1 MSGSFHSR
9 IRDTKKAFVPLCA
22 RRLIPATT
30 SVRMLP
36 FNPIPWLYVGNPKT
50 RAGIK
55 VGETPLARSGRNPRL
70 VANILANSFLK
81 GDIRLRAMRWND
93 SHPHPPRNPLN
104 LVGNSAQ
111 PRKRTEP
118 LNDTLDFFSQLRS
131 RQIAIIPTY
140 LRGINFK
147 NDTTDFLTGIFHV
160 EITYW
165 REFPACL
172 LK

>member
-36 FNPIPWLYVGNPKT
+36 FNPIPWLYVGNPKN

>member
-36 FNPIPWLYVGNPKT
+36 FNPIPWLYVGNPVT

-70 VANILANSFLK
+70 VETILAKDSIQRE
-81 GDIRLRAMRWND
+81 GPSQATAME
-93 SHPHPPRNPLN
+93 SLTCSPCEALSGCCPPARNPLN
-104 LVGNSAQ
+104 IITNGSQ
-111 PRKRTEP
+111 
-118 LNDTLDFFSQLRS
+118 TLIRIQNVNRMQDLFAQLRTIRFFHCLRINDEADPAYAHS
-131 RQIAIIPTY
+131 RILDAQINN
-140 LRGINFK
+140 R
-147 NDTTDFLTGIFHV
+147 
-160 EITYW
+160 
-165 REFPACL
+165 
-172 LK
+172 

>member
-1 MSGSFHSR
+1 MSGYFHSR

-36 FNPIPWLYVGNPKT
+36 FNPIPWLYVGNPVT

-93 SHPHPPRNPLN
+93 SHPHPSRNPLN

-118 LNDTLDFFSQLRS
+118 LNDTLNFFSQLRS
-131 RQIAIIPTY
+131 RQIALIPTY

-147 NDTTDFLTGIFHV
+147 NDATDFLTGIFHV

-172 LK
+172 LQ

>member
-36 FNPIPWLYVGNPKT
+36 FNPIPWLYVGNPVT

>member
-70 VANILANSFLK
+70 VANILANSCLN
-81 GDIRLRAMRWND
+81 GDIRLMAMRWND
-93 SHPHPPRNPLN
+93 SHPHPSRNPLN
-104 LVGNSAQ
+104 LVCNGAQ
-111 PRKRTEP
+111 PRKSTEP
-118 LNDTLDFFSQLRS
+118 FDDTLDFFSQLRA
-131 RQIAIIPTY
+131 REVALIPSH
-140 LRGINFK
+140 LRRINFK
-147 NDTTDFLTGIFHV
+147 NDATDFLAGIFHV
-160 EITYW
+160 EITHW
-165 REFPACL
+165 REFLACL
-172 LK
+172 PK

>member
-36 FNPIPWLYVGNPKT
+36 FNPIPWLYVGNPAT

-70 VANILANSFLK
+70 VETILAK
-81 GDIRLRAMRWND
+81 D
-93 SHPHPPRNPLN
+93 SI
-104 LVGNSAQ
+104 Q
-111 PRKRTEP
+111 
-118 LNDTLDFFSQLRS
+118 
-131 RQIAIIPTY
+131 
-140 LRGINFK
+140 
-147 NDTTDFLTGIFHV
+147 
-160 EITYW
+160 
-165 REFPACL
+165 REGL
-172 LK
+172 